1 MQMNLILDSKKG
13 KKMKKGKVR
22 DFLSSVSEEGFQTML
37 ESEYVPEV
45 VTSVADMVTTE
56 GTSLFLGSVIGAAAP
71 RANSIRMNYLQKR
84 FEKRVESALR
94 IMQNQISS
102 IENNYATLND
112 EMQEKFRGLYVEWLM
127 DNLYSERQPEKVTSH
142 VNGYIN
148 MMTNDTNDDI
158 MIMFMD
164 TLNQLT
170 QLDIDVLKLYT
181 ISSNESAW
189 DLIGRYGIQPE
200 QLKVIK
206 EKLTR
211 FGLIYSKQDDLRDDN
226 IDAVVK
232 YLLAVETESK
242 KRNPKSVKMKD
253 IKKPKTYESYSITG
267 LGRDFLLKI
276 SN

>member
-1 MQMNLILDSKKG
+1 MKSFFAWKPITYIYHNQIDARGDNPKTENEVFVACEEAVNEIYRLIKNLTSANKKNFIVTADHG
-13 KKMKKGKVR
+13 FLYRRNKLSESDKIGAMTDKAEIRGRRYV
-22 DFLSSVSEEGFQTML
+22 LSSESIASEGVAST
-37 ESEYVPEV
+37 V
-45 VTSVADMVTTE
+45 V
-56 GTSLFLGSVIGAAAP
+56 GAP

-206 EKLTR
+206 EK
-211 FGLIYSKQDDLRDDN
+211 
-226 IDAVVK
+226 
-232 YLLAVETESK
+232 
-242 KRNPKSVKMKD
+242 
-253 IKKPKTYESYSITG
+253 
-267 LGRDFLLKI
+267 
-276 SN
+276 

>member
-1 MQMNLILDSKKG
+1 
-13 KKMKKGKVR
+13 MKKGKVR
-22 DFLSSVSEEGFQTML
+22 DFLSSVREEGFQALL
-37 ESEYVPEV
+37 ESEYVPEI
-45 VTSVADMVTTE
+45 VTSMADMVTTE
-56 GTSLFLGSVIGAAAP
+56 GTSLFLGSIIGAAAP
-71 RANSIRMNYLQKR
+71 RVNSVRMNYLQKR
-84 FEKRVESALR
+84 FEKRVESALK
-94 IMQNQISS
+94 IMQNQISL
-102 IENNYATLND
+102 IENNYASLND

-181 ISSNESAW
+181 ISSDESAW

-206 EKLTR
+206 EKLER
-211 FGLIYSKQDDLRDDN
+211 FGLIYSKQDDLPGYN
-226 IDAVVK
+226 
-232 YLLAVETESK
+232 
-242 KRNPKSVKMKD
+242 
-253 IKKPKTYESYSITG
+253 G
-267 LGRDFLLKI
+267 
-276 SN
+276 